1 MIKRYNRI
9 SLAVGL
15 PGAIIQFIGLE
26 MRTPVGHVTMA
37 IGTILLMVGLAY
49 YLKAKGHTPVWCL
62 LAFLSWIGIIIL
74 FFFQDRLKQQTE
86 EKSDANK

>member
-9 SLAVGL
+9 SLTVGL
-15 PGAIIQFIGLE
+15 PGAVIQFIGLE
-26 MRTPVGHVTMA
+26 MRTPVGHIVMA
-37 IGTILLMVGLAY
+37 IGTILLMVGLVY

-74 FFFQDRLKQQTE
+74 FFFPDRLKQQTE
-86 EKSDANK
+86 GTLDVNN